1 MLKIVRRGKRGIFQI
16 VGRHPLTGGRVREST
31 GLVSEPHAE
40 AERIKL
46 EQRLLDERT
55 YGKRATTTFSE
66 AVIVYRQKGHSTD
79 RFVGVLNEHFGMRQL
94 SAITDLDVMK
104 FAALHYPNA
113 QPQTVDR
120 QVYTPMVAI
129 WREAHAA
136 GMCGPHEFRRPKK
149 PEREAVRP
157 ASDEQIAALLAIS
170 DAASNSLREHPSKSE
185 KIQPWL
191 SRTMAAILLLS
202 FTGARAS
209 EVCRIAPADI
219 DWVAQTVL
227 LRKTKNGKPRQV
239 PLAPMVLEALL
250 PLRQAVGP
258 ICGYANRWQLNRA
271 LETACKAAGVP
282 VMTSHQIGRHAFA
295 ARLLRQGKTLKEV
308 QEAGGWSAASMPM
321 IAATYAHLEKS
332 AVDAAVREADGPLA
346 RLVKLSRKEIA

>member
-1 MLKIVRRGKRGIFQI
+1 M
-16 VGRHPLTGGRVREST
+16 
-31 GLVSEPHAE
+31 AE
-40 AERIKL
+40 IGDL
-46 EQRLLDERT
+46 EL
-55 YGKRATTTFSE
+55 S
-66 AVIVYRQKGHSTD
+66 
-79 RFVGVLNEHFGMRQL
+79 RFV
-94 SAITDLDVMK
+94 S
-104 FAALHYPNA
+104 LHYPNA

-129 WREAHAA
+129 WRVAHAA

-149 PEREAVRP
+149 PEREAVEF
-157 ASDEQIAALLAIS
+157 ASDEQIAALLPVS
-170 DAASNSLREHPSKSE
+170 D
-185 KIQPWL
+185 
-191 SRTMAAILLLS
+191 SRTVAAILLLS

-209 EVCRIAPADI
+209 EICRVAPADI

-227 LRKTKNGKPRQV
+227 LRKTKNGRPRQV

-250 PLRQAVGP
+250 PLRCQEEREERRGTEP
-258 ICGYANRWQLNRA
+258 RSMLGFANRWQLNRA
-271 LETACKAAGVP
+271 LQTACEAAGVP

-308 QEAGGWSAASMPM
+308 QEAGGWSVASMPM

-346 RLVKLSRKEIA
+346 RLVKSSRRKEA